1 MGVGTPEP
9 GTLVTQSA
17 YGDPRA
23 RPRVGKG
30 GTETQVAVGR
40 GKGGGIRVLGYQGVT
55 HLSTSSSSAAA
66 SHFFTNTI
74 NTQKEISRPIAVK

>member
-1 MGVGTPEP
+1 MGVETPEP

-23 RPRVGKG
+23 RPQVGKG

-55 HLSTSSSSAAA
+55 HLSTSSSSAA
-66 SHFFTNTI
+66 SNFFI
-74 NTQKEISRPIAVK
+74 NGAINIQKEISRPIDVK

>member
-1 MGVGTPEP
+1 MGVETLEP

-23 RPRVGKG
+23 RPQVGKG

-40 GKGGGIRVLGYQGVT
+40 GKGGGD
-55 HLSTSSSSAAA
+55 
-66 SHFFTNTI
+66 
-74 NTQKEISRPIAVK
+74 